1 MKIKPPTLQT
11 AVQQPTNRPSY
22 RTAEVYTARCPKC
35 ITGSLNP
42 GYDQYG
48 KFVTCLNCGWQ
59 KDLPNT
65 LD

>member
-1 MKIKPPTLQT
+1 MKNTTQTIKTAAGQT
-11 AVQQPTNRPSY
+11 TNHPSY
-22 RTAEVYTARCPKC
+22 RTAEVYPGSCPKC

-65 LD
+65 ID